1 MLLRSDIYAFTILWF
16 SIRYTVPFLLLS
28 KNGKTGQFHPMD
40 NAGTRGVWSRY
51 ACGITRKGDTLRITE
66 ITGCHRQ
73 CLGYT
78 ASDSYRLRP

>member
-1 MLLRSDIYAFTILWF
+1 MLLRSNNYAFTMLWF
-16 SIRYTVPFLLLS
+16 SIRYIILFLLLS

-51 ACGITRKGDTLRITE
+51 AYGITRKGDTLRITG
-66 ITGCHRQ
+66 ITDCHRQ

-78 ASDSYRLRP
+78 ASDSCRLRP